1 MIERIKSSKKYRIY
15 CLIALLFIILA
26 LLVAIPSLGRF
37 QSKVVSSGEV
47 WDGSVASSYRDGS
60 GTFSDPYII
69 SNGSELALFASS
81 LESND
86 YNDTYFALGNDIILN
101 DGLFLY
107 DNDNKLRYVKDDV
120 TYYVSS
126 FGTELYTDSTREG
139 NVAFNINKF
148 SSLNNFKGHF
158 DGNSHTIYGL
168 YIADANSSNVSFFT
182 NLEGEVTDLY
192 FSNSVVNGNF
202 QTAGVAVNA
211 TNASLSNVLYD
222 GYIIGSD
229 DSSLTTDI
237 NIDDIV
243 MDSSRKTVTTN
254 VSLEDIEGTVISVS
268 LLGSTNSLNNLTI
281 NGKSITT
288 NDFSL
293 ELDLDNYNELELE
306 TSDYQNTT
314 LSNLRYSI
322 TYSGSSTSGIVD
334 NVTDT
339 SLTNVV
345 NKADI
350 YAKTISSGLVGK
362 ASNIDIINSYNSG
375 NLYADNITSGL
386 ITELS
391 GNDNTISNSYN
402 SGVLNSLTKVGLINN
417 VSNASVTIENVFN
430 ASSSTFL
437 INNVLKN
444 SSVTINNSYYIEGEE
459 CNKGSL
465 IGTFTLVDNSS
476 LLDKNFLIDTLEF
489 KEFVNSEDLLENPSN
504 LFIYEDNRYPLL
516 YFDEVLSSS
525 AKISISEHTY
535 NNFSNELE
543 SLKYTDTIN
552 FTISNLD
559 DLTLNRELYYYI
571 YNGDSPLTKEDVM
584 NVSSWVPYEGIGTI
598 DETGSYIIYV
608 KAIDYSDNVSYINT
622 DILVL
627 DNTPVNI
634 EIKMDDL
641 IFDSFTTSLDEV
653 YVNKDKTLTVS
664 ATDDLSSVDSIE
676 YYISPNIMSKEELDK
691 VSFSPYE
698 EEISLNTLGRNIVY
712 VKITDNF
719 GYVTYA
725 NTDYINYTGYEI
737 NKLMAGNSSD
747 NIDDLKITDK
757 SSASLN
763 ITYKSDLEYKEGDQH
778 ALVSNIKLPLNTK
791 ITITDNI
798 NEKVYTYVTTDD
810 NYGYTEDC
818 TDCKATYPFNLFK
831 EVGTLDDN
839 SFVEMSSGTLNED
852 YTVNVSFANTD
863 LTDNIL
869 DVKISLILKDKDDN
883 IVLDT
888 LDNSIKTFDVY
899 TSKDAS
905 IHLTTTDVINNI
917 NYNSNSST
925 EINFTSNLEYQK
937 VGEVDV
943 IDTTSQD
950 KNLML
955 ILKLIDSNG
964 DTVSEEHLK
973 NITFKVNDTLY
984 YPDDSSV
991 VKINLDS
998 LNYDGKLVIET
1009 VSDNSTLNKG
1019 TYNFEINSAL
1029 SLDGI
1034 YEDKVSDDTINIPVI
1049 VDNEVNDYGFE
1060 ILDSLDNKIIS
1071 KQLKVKTL
1079 DFDIIEQASLD
1090 DANIRVSLYR
1100 KKNFTAYNQDYE
1112 LIDLNNYINND
1123 LEKVTDSVYYA
1134 IKNPVNYDGSETTY
1148 NNLMLD
1154 FETSSIDTGGY
1165 KLVFELYDGA
1175 SKIGTIEERFI
1186 VK

>member
-1 MIERIKSSKKYRIY
+1 
-15 CLIALLFIILA
+15 
-26 LLVAIPSLGRF
+26 
-37 QSKVVSSGEV
+37 
-47 WDGSVASSYRDGS
+47 
-60 GTFSDPYII
+60 
-69 SNGSELALFASS
+69 
-81 LESND
+81 
-86 YNDTYFALGNDIILN
+86 
-101 DGLFLY
+101 
-107 DNDNKLRYVKDDV
+107 
-120 TYYVSS
+120 
-126 FGTELYTDSTREG
+126 
-139 NVAFNINKF
+139 
-148 SSLNNFKGHF
+148 
-158 DGNSHTIYGL
+158 
-168 YIADANSSNVSFFT
+168 
-182 NLEGEVTDLY
+182 
-192 FSNSVVNGNF
+192 
-202 QTAGVAVNA
+202 
-211 TNASLSNVLYD
+211 
-222 GYIIGSD
+222 
-229 DSSLTTDI
+229 
-237 NIDDIV
+237 
-243 MDSSRKTVTTN
+243 
-254 VSLEDIEGTVISVS
+254 
-268 LLGSTNSLNNLTI
+268 
-281 NGKSITT
+281 
-288 NDFSL
+288 
-293 ELDLDNYNELELE
+293 
-306 TSDYQNTT
+306 
-314 LSNLRYSI
+314 
-322 TYSGSSTSGIVD
+322 
-334 NVTDT
+334 
-339 SLTNVV
+339 
-345 NKADI
+345 
-350 YAKTISSGLVGK
+350 
-362 ASNIDIINSYNSG
+362 
-375 NLYADNITSGL
+375 
-386 ITELS
+386 
-391 GNDNTISNSYN
+391 
-402 SGVLNSLTKVGLINN
+402 
-417 VSNASVTIENVFN
+417 
-430 ASSSTFL
+430 
-437 INNVLKN
+437 
-444 SSVTINNSYYIEGEE
+444 
-459 CNKGSL
+459 
-465 IGTFTLVDNSS
+465 
-476 LLDKNFLIDTLEF
+476 
-489 KEFVNSEDLLENPSN
+489 
-504 LFIYEDNRYPLL
+504 
-516 YFDEVLSSS
+516 
-525 AKISISEHTY
+525 
-535 NNFSNELE
+535 
-543 SLKYTDTIN
+543 
-552 FTISNLD
+552 
-559 DLTLNRELYYYI
+559 
-571 YNGDSPLTKEDVM
+571 
-584 NVSSWVPYEGIGTI
+584 
-598 DETGSYIIYV
+598 
-608 KAIDYSDNVSYINT
+608 
-622 DILVL
+622 
-627 DNTPVNI
+627 
-634 EIKMDDL
+634 
-641 IFDSFTTSLDEV
+641 
-653 YVNKDKTLTVS
+653 
-664 ATDDLSSVDSIE
+664 
-676 YYISPNIMSKEELDK
+676 
-691 VSFSPYE
+691 
-698 EEISLNTLGRNIVY
+698 
-712 VKITDNF
+712 
-719 GYVTYA
+719 
-725 NTDYINYTGYEI
+725 
-737 NKLMAGNSSD
+737 MAGNSSD

-852 YTVNVSFANTD
+852 YTVNVSFANTEITDD
-863 LTDNIL
+863 LL
-869 DVKISLILKDKDDN
+869 DVKVSLILKDKDDN

-905 IHLTTTDVINNI
+905 IHLTTNNVINNI

-937 VGEVDV
+937 VGEVD
-943 IDTTSQD
+943 IIQTTSQD
-950 KNLML
+950 NNLML

-1009 VSDNSTLNKG
+1009 VTDNSTLNKG